1 MTSQNLDAALAA
13 AQLPERTVSLCLAG
27 HLQARFED
35 LERQL
40 KAAQD
45 SPARK
50 LTDVGPQAIAEQ
62 MEALRGEMAESTVV
76 FTLRGLPRKQ
86 WHALVAQHPSDD
98 PTMAYDAET
107 LGPALVRASV
117 IDPKVSEE
125 QWARLD
131 EKLTDGQWSQ
141 LTDTAW
147 NLNRRAVDVPFS
159 LAASQMLR
167 TSEPK

>member
-1 MTSQNLDAALAA
+1 MSQNLDAVLAA
-13 AQLPERTVSLCLAG
+13 ARLPEKTVPLCLAG
-27 HLQARFED
+27 HLQARFEE

-62 MEALRGEMAESTVV
+62 MEALRGEMAESVVV
-76 FTLRGLPRKQ
+76 FTLRALPSDEWRV
-86 WHALVAQHPSDD
+86 LVAKHPSED
-98 PTMAYDAET
+98 PMLKYNADT
-107 LGPALVRASV
+107 LGPALVRRSV
-117 IDPKVSEE
+117 IDPQVSEE
-125 QWARLD
+125 QWARLG
-131 EKLTDGQWSQ
+131 KVLSDGQWEQ
-141 LTDTAW
+141 LTDAAW
-147 NLNRRAVDVPFS
+147 ALNRRAVDVPFS